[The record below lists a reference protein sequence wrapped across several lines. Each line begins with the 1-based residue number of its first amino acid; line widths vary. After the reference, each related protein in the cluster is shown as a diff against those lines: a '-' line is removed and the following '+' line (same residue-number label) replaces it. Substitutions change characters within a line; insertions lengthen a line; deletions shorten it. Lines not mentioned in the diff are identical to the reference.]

1 MYNVPMN
8 KRKIKSKSKEIF
20 RVLAFVL
27 AFFVVLEALS
37 LALFSP
43 RQASG
48 FKNRLQDAYSFMDE
62 SENTLQIVGFGNSD
76 LYSGFVPPELWNEY
90 GYTSTIC
97 ASPNQSVNE
106 SIEFARL
113 VFEKQSPELVII
125 ETDMLYDEK
134 PYSDSDIKKK
144 GRIKLFLDRVK
155 PEFFERDVED
165 IFSVFKFHNRWKLK
179 SSNPSHDTL
188 KTHGYRFSN
197 KICTLNAKDYMVK
210 TDEYEPIHAEKLYQL
225 DAFVTLCRENNAKVL
240 LVEMPTMSSWNYERH
255 NAVEQYAEKN
265 GLAFLDMNLLYEQV
279 GISMTNCFRDEGHH
293 LNYYSARAVTKYI
306 GNYISQ
312 NYEIKSVVSDE
323 TTEKWNDNYQKF
335 LKQAKAEKGFEK
347 V

>member
-113 VFEKQSPELVII
+113 VFEKHSPELVII

-144 GRIKLFLDRVK
+144 GGIKLFLDRVK

-165 IFSVFKFHNRWKLK
+165 TFSVFKFHNRWKLK

-210 TDEYEPIHAEKLYQL
+210 TDEYEPIDAEKLYQL
-225 DAFVTLCRENNAKVL
+225 DCIVTLCRENNAKVL

-255 NAVEQYAEKN
+255 NAVEQYARAN
-265 GLAFLDMNLLYEQV
+265 GIAFLDMNLLYEQA

-293 LNYYSARAVTKYI
+293 LNYYSASAVTKYI
-306 GNYISQ
+306 GNYISL
-312 NYEIKSVVSDE
+312 NYEIKSAVSDE
-323 TTEKWNDNYQKF
+323 TAEKWNDNYQKF

>member
-27 AFFVVLEALS
+27 AFFIVLEALS
-37 LALFSP
+37 LAIFSP

-48 FKNRLQDAYSFMDE
+48 FKNRLQNAYSFMDE
-62 SENTLQIVGFGNSD
+62 NENTLQIAGFGNSD
-76 LYSGFVPPELWNEY
+76 LYSGFVPLELWNEY

-113 VFEKQSPELVII
+113 VFEKHSPELVII

-144 GRIKLFLDRVK
+144 GGIKLFLDRVK
-155 PEFFERDVED
+155 PDFFERHVED

-197 KICTLNAKDYMVK
+197 KICTLNVKNYMVK
-210 TDEYEPIHAEKLYQL
+210 TDEYEPIDAEKLYQL

-255 NAVEQYAEKN
+255 NAVEQYARAN
-265 GLAFLDMNLLYEQV
+265 GIAFLDMNLLYEQA

-293 LNYYSARAVTKYI
+293 LNYYSASAVTKYI

-312 NYEIKSVVSDE
+312 NYEIKSAVLDE
-323 TTEKWNDNYQKF
+323 TAEKWNDNYQKF

>member
-1 MYNVPMN
+1 MN
-8 KRKIKSKSKEIF
+8 RNKLKSKSKEVF

-27 AFFVVLEALS
+27 AFFIMLEAFS
-37 LALFSP
+37 LVLFSP

-62 SENTLQIVGFGNSD
+62 SENTLQIAGFGNSN

-113 VFEKQSPELVII
+113 VFEKQAPELVII

-134 PYSDSDIKKK
+134 PNSDSDIKKK
-144 GRIKLFLDRVK
+144 GGIKLFLDRVK

-179 SSNPSHDTL
+179 SSNPSHNTL
-188 KTHGYRFSN
+188 KTHGYRFNN
-197 KICTLNAKDYMVK
+197 KICTLKAKDYMLE
-210 TDEYEPIHAEKLYQL
+210 TDTTEPISKQNLRLL
-225 DAFVTLCRENNAKVL
+225 DEFIALCRKNNAQVL

-265 GLAFLDMNLLYEQV
+265 GLAFLDMNLLYEQS

-293 LNYYSARAVTKYI
+293 LNYYSASAVTKYI
-306 GNYISQ
+306 GNYINQ
-312 NYEIKSVVSDE
+312 NYKIKSAVSNE
-323 TTEKWNDNYQKF
+323 TAEKWNENYKKF
-335 LKQAKAEKGFEK
+335 SKQTSKSKSENGFEEL
-347 V
+347 